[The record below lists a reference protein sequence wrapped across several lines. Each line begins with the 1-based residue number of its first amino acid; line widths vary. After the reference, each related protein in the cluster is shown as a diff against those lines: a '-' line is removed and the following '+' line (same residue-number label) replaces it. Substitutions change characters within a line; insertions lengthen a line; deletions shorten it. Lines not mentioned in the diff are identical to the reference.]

1 MRRNWNYTIRKKD
14 GIDLMQINRT
24 TDYALRI
31 LICLGKEN
39 RTVPSSEIANSMKI
53 SQRYL
58 LSIARGLKNQG
69 YTKVGFGPDGGYS
82 LARPLNMIS
91 LYDIIILME
100 GTVTISRCLT
110 QETHCEETPCVLHEG
125 YSFLQNIIECYLR
138 NLTIDML
145 VNQSTDT
152 WQKTIVDKLDE
163 ILRQNQEKGNPPCQ

>member
-1 MRRNWNYTIRKKD
+1 
-14 GIDLMQINRT
+14 MQINRT

-31 LICLGKEN
+31 LVCVGREN
-39 RTVPSSEIANSMKI
+39 RTMSSSEIANNMGI

-58 LSIARGLKNQG
+58 LSIARRLKNQG
-69 YTKVGFGPDGGYS
+69 YINVGFGPEGGYS
-82 LARPLNMIS
+82 LARPLNLIS

-110 QETHCEETPCVLHEG
+110 QETHCEGTPCVLHDG
-125 YSFLQNIIECYLR
+125 YSFLQDVIVCYLR

-145 VNQSTDT
+145 INQSTDA

-163 ILRQNQEKGNPPCQ
+163 VLKQN

>member
-1 MRRNWNYTIRKKD
+1 
-14 GIDLMQINRT
+14 MQINRI

-39 RTVPSSEIANSMKI
+39 RTVSSSKIANSMRI

-58 LSIARGLKNQG
+58 LSIAKELKDQG
-69 YTKVGFGPDGGYS
+69 YINVGFGPDGGYS
-82 LARPLNMIS
+82 LARPLNLIS

-100 GTVTISRCLT
+100 ETVTISRCLT
-110 QETHCEETPCVLHEG
+110 QESHCKKTPCVLHDG

-145 VNQSTDT
+145 VNESTDT
-152 WQKTIVDKLDE
+152 WQKTIIDKPEGVFHQYRDY
-163 ILRQNQEKGNPPCQ
+163 

>member
-1 MRRNWNYTIRKKD
+1 
-14 GIDLMQINRT
+14 MQINRT

-39 RTVPSSEIANSMKI
+39 RTVPSSEIAKSMRI

-58 LSIARGLKNQG
+58 LSIARGLKDQG
-69 YTKVGFGPDGGYS
+69 YIKVGYGPDGGYS
-82 LARPLNMIS
+82 LARPLKMIS

-100 GTVTISRCLT
+100 GTVTISRCLI
-110 QETHCEETPCVLHEG
+110 QENHCEEMPCVLHDG
-125 YSFLQNIIECYLR
+125 YFFLQNIIECYLR

-152 WQKTIVDKLDE
+152 WQKTIIDKLDGV
-163 ILRQNQEKGNPPCQ
+163 LGQHQETGIPSSQ